1 LAYGLIQGPDDV
13 HDVLVE
19 VIIHIIILDITGL
32 VGNLAVTFEVDH
44 ILAPSLADHM
54 VDFHTF
60 IGEVNRNLAALVAVH
75 KLVEFVVIRNL
86 DT

>member
-44 ILAPSLADHM
+44 ILEP
-54 VDFHTF
+54 
-60 IGEVNRNLAALVAVH
+60 
-75 KLVEFVVIRNL
+75 
-86 DT
+86 